1 MLDTMCAV
9 DAWGR
14 NAKKSIY
21 LNRKFQ
27 GLVTTGFV
35 MSLVTPNG
43 MKINWHDVNIS
54 VEHCVFRMF
63 RVPTD
68 LKGYIV
74 ESIIFFFTL
83 H

>member
-1 MLDTMCAV
+1 MLDSMCAV

-54 VEHCVFRMF
+54 VERCVLQDVQSANRFKGVHC
-63 RVPTD
+63 
-68 LKGYIV
+68 
-74 ESIIFFFTL
+74 
-83 H
+83 